1 MDFEVSEYN
10 DDRFKKIKIWIAHTG
25 ENLNNTVFELEA
37 LNRMSETLSYTPIVG
52 YVEKDSNGNDD
63 FSDHR
68 QRIII
73 DRDGIEVEYMGI
85 PWGLI
90 PENHNAKIEYR
101 EGKEWVTAEGY
112 LWTKFDKS
120 LKILDKSNG
129 RKSQSMEIDS
139 IDGYVDDYGRLN
151 IQQARF
157 SGLCIL
163 GDEVPPAMA
172 GSTIEYFTTKGLKEE
187 MQKMLEE
194 LKFAMKGADD
204 ELDKD
209 LEKTEVEVEV
219 FEEEAQVEVD
229 AENTPEETVATATE
243 AETVVEQPEAKP
255 AEDVVEP
262 EATEPEAE
270 FEKEEPETETEPE
283 EEPEEVKEE
292 PETNEKDQYIAQLEA
307 EVEGLKTFK
316 KGIERAEKEKLV
328 EGYANDLTEESVADF
343 KSKLDSYE
351 DVESLEK
358 DVVFSIFK
366 NKKEAPAE
374 EVSSVSLATYSLESK
389 QEKTQFGSLEK
400 YFN

>member
-52 YVEKDSNGNDD
+52 YVENDSNGNDD

-68 QRIII
+68 QRIIL
-73 DRDGIEVEYMGI
+73 DRDGLEVEYMGI

-101 EGKEWVTAEGY
+101 EGKEWLTAEGY

-172 GSTIEYFTTKGLKEE
+172 GSTIEYFSTKGLKEE
-187 MQKMLEE
+187 MQEMLEE

-219 FEEEAQVEVD
+219 FEEEAQVEVE
-229 AENTPEETVATATE
+229 AENTPEETVATE
-243 AETVVEQPEAKP
+243 PETVVE
-255 AEDVVEP
+255 EP
-262 EATEPEAE
+262 EAEPEAE

-283 EEPEEVKEE
+283 EVPEEVEEE

-307 EVEGLKTFK
+307 EVEELRTFK

-343 KSKLDSYE
+343 KSKLDNYE

-389 QEKTQFGSLEK
+389 QEKSQFGSLEK